1 MDDKGYILST
11 SPFLPCRRRVLSSR
25 AFIYLFS
32 LSVIFV
38 HPLTEKIVRTTMY
51 KKYFIIFFKEFC
63 SLKKPIKRMVA

>member
-51 KKYFIIFFKEFC
+51 KKIFDYIF
-63 SLKKPIKRMVA
+63 

>member
-38 HPLTEKIVRTTMY
+38 HPLIEKIVRTTMY
-51 KKYFIIFFKEFC
+51 QKIFDYF
-63 SLKKPIKRMVA
+63 LKNFVA

>member
-25 AFIYLFS
+25 AFIYSFS

-38 HPLTEKIVRTTMY
+38 HPLIEKIVRTPMY
-51 KKYFIIFFKEFC
+51 
-63 SLKKPIKRMVA
+63 VA